1 MSAGTHT
8 AVVVTEDS
16 HPEAVFYPGLPM
28 LSLGGNA
35 AINLAD
41 HPEPQTFLSALIIAA
56 GDLAEAIEA
65 TS

>member
-1 MSAGTHT
+1 MIGTHT
-8 AVVVTEDS
+8 SVVVTEDS
-16 HPEAVFYPGLPM
+16 HPEAVFYPSLPM
-28 LSLGGNA
+28 LALGGNA

-41 HPEPQTFLSALIIAA
+41 HPDPQAFLSALIMAA